1 MNSGRLPV
9 VVVLVV
15 VILCCCLGA
24 VCLFIGGLATTRL
37 ALPWSAEDQLPSQI
51 TQDWIQ
57 PTATPLPAR
66 ITPTPGNGVDGV
78 LEREQVL
85 PATPAERNLRVLQ
98 DALVPVS
105 DARGLAMRLMG
116 IADIPETIDPPA
128 SFPQLGDR
136 RSFNAQNVVDN
147 QFFRV
152 DATLRYVGDHIYFW
166 IQDGVSYRAADLE
179 RLAGTFDQEIYPLT
193 RAFFGSEWNP
203 GIDHDPRIYI
213 LYSTGLGGRI
223 AGYFSSKDSLHPLA
237 HRYSNGHEMF
247 FLNADTVSL
256 GDEFAYSVLAHEFQH
271 MIHWYQDRNET
282 SWLNE
287 GFSELA
293 AFLNGF
299 GGGGFDYVYIAN
311 PDIQLNDWPN
321 EPDATTPHYGAAF
334 LFVTYFLDRFGD
346 SAVQALVAHP
356 ENGLESV
363 DAVLSKMDLI
373 DAQSGAAITADAVF
387 ADWVVA
393 NYLGDSDV
401 ADGRYA
407 YGIYPDGPTA
417 SDTEEINR
425 CPQDW
430 QDRAV
435 RQYGVHY
442 IRISCPGSYTIDFA
456 GVQEVGILPVD
467 AYSGDYAFWS
477 NKGDE
482 STMALSQTFDF
493 REVTGP
499 LTLSYWTWYDIEA
512 GYDYVYLVASEDG
525 ASWEMLE
532 TPRGTDLDPS
542 GNNYGWGYNGVSG
555 GWVHESVDLS
565 RFAGSQVQL
574 RFEYVT
580 DAAVNGEG
588 LLLDDVAI
596 PQIDYFSDF
605 EKDDG
610 GWVAS
615 GFVRI
620 QNRLPQT
627 YLVSLIRTGAITT
640 VETIH
645 VASGESLQLAEVGEV
660 VMVVSG
666 TTRFT
671 RQPAEYRF
679 RITQ

>member
-1 MNSGRLPV
+1 
-9 VVVLVV
+9 
-15 VILCCCLGA
+15 
-24 VCLFIGGLATTRL
+24 
-37 ALPWSAEDQLPSQI
+37 
-51 TQDWIQ
+51 
-57 PTATPLPAR
+57 
-66 ITPTPGNGVDGV
+66 VDSV

-85 PATPAERNLRVLQ
+85 PVTPAERNLRVLQ

-116 IADIPETIDPPA
+116 IADIPETIDPPV

-166 IQDGVSYRAADLE
+166 IQDGVSYRPADLE

-237 HRYSNGHEMF
+237 HRFSNGHEMF

-299 GGGGFDYVYIAN
+299 GGGGFDYVFIAD

-334 LFVTYFLDRFGD
+334 LYVTYFLDRFGD

-387 ADWVVA
+387 ADWVIA
-393 NYLGDSDV
+393 NYLGDPDV

-467 AYSGDYAFWS
+467 AYSGNYAFWS

-482 STMALSQTFDF
+482 SNMALSQTFDF

-542 GNNYGWGYNGVSG
+542 GNNYGWGYNGESG